1 MNGEG
6 RVRVRA
12 THDDDDED
20 DVRDDLTHHCPSRG
34 TSECAREMIG
44 RGTHARMGDDDGWM
58 DGWMDGLDGSVDGS
72 ERTRR
77 GETSM
82 MMDGTTGGVCVVT
95 DARAMD

>member
-1 MNGEG
+1 
-6 RVRVRA
+6 
-12 THDDDDED
+12 
-20 DVRDDLTHHCPSRG
+20 
-34 TSECAREMIG
+34 
-44 RGTHARMGDDDGWM
+44 M

-72 ERTRR
+72 ERARR

>member
-20 DVRDDLTHHCPSRG
+20 DVRDDLSHHCPSRG
-34 TSECAREMIG
+34 TSENAREMIG
-44 RGTHARMGDDDGWM
+44 RGTDVRMEGDDRWM
-58 DGWMDGLDGSVDGS
+58 DRLDGSVDGS
-72 ERTRR
+72 IGWI

>member
-20 DVRDDLTHHCPSRG
+20 DVRDDLSHHCPSRG
-34 TSECAREMIG
+34 TCANMREMIG
-44 RGTHARMGDDDGWM
+44 RGTDARMGDDDRWL
-58 DGWMDGLDGSVDGS
+58 DGSMVGSVDGS

-82 MMDGTTGGVCVVT
+82 MMDGTTGGACVVT
-95 DARAMD
+95 DARAME